1 MEGTSSQGGENM
13 TTAEER
19 KARREE
25 RLLKEE
31 KRRLLMM
38 SLWTGIRFLLAILA
52 MVAVSGW
59 LAVVMWDHV
68 EWAMTISWAAA
79 SVVIGAALLWKA
91 GK

>member
-1 MEGTSSQGGENM
+1 M

-19 KARREE
+19 KIRREE

-31 KRRLLMM
+31 KRKIFLLA
-38 SLWTGIRFLLAILA
+38 LWTGIRFVLAILA

-59 LAVVMWDHV
+59 LAIVMWDHV

-79 SVVIGAALLWKA
+79 SVAIGAVLLWKA